1 MMSSVIIS
9 QSQDICDFLEM
20 KCSVHAVALKRSQ
33 IASLDS
39 RGEGL
44 CLTGMAVWEVK
55 NMFPREMVGVGDFL

>member
-20 KCSVHAVALKRSQ
+20 KCSVDAVALKRSQ

-44 CLTGMAVWEVK
+44 CLTGTAV
-55 NMFPREMVGVGDFL
+55 